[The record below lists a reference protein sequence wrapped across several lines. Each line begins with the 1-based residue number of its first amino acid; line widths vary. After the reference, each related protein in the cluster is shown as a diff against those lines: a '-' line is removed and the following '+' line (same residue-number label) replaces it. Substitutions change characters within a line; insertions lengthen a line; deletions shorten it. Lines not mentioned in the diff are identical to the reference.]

1 MPRTTARPPA
11 KRTITPP
18 VARLT
23 AAQTAGQPA
32 TTAAQT
38 ARPPATTA
46 TQTTR
51 PPATAATQTTRPPAT
66 AAAQTAGPR
75 ATEPSTLD
83 LPTSPQAED
92 FDARYRVLGSRDHR
106 FDGCFF
112 VAVTSTGIYCRP
124 SCPAIVPKRRNVR
137 FYPTAA
143 AAQGAGFRACLRC
156 HPHAAPGSP
165 EWNRRGDLAA
175 RAMGLIADG
184 VVDREG
190 VQGLA
195 RRLAYSERHLA
206 RQLMAELGAG
216 PLALARA
223 QRAQTA
229 RILIETTSL
238 RLIDVAH
245 AAGFA
250 SVRQFND
257 TVREVYARTPTEL
270 RRRTPGRRRG
280 VAHANALASVGPPGS
295 APHVK
300 ARSIAAPTTTPRD
313 RPAAPTEDISL
324 TVRLAYREPLDWG
337 RLLSFL
343 GMRAVPGVEE
353 VVGDS
358 YRRTLRLPHGHGVV
372 ALNPSEGAIA
382 CRLRLADLRDLTAA
396 VQRCRR
402 LLDLDADPTA
412 PAEHLA
418 GDPLLAPLVCSAPGL
433 RLPGAVDGAELAIR
447 AVLGQQ
453 ISVAAAR
460 TAAARLTKMVGEPLP
475 ASDGGLTHLFPSPAA
490 VAAAAPEEL
499 PGGPARRRKTL
510 QALARTMAEGE
521 LAIDP
526 GSDREEVR
534 ARLLALPGVG
544 PWTTEYIA
552 MRALADPDAF
562 LPTDLGVR
570 RALEA
575 LGCCWSKRGCSPEA
589 SVPRLRSAPGGRCSP
604 REASRLAERW
614 RPWRAYALAHLWGT
628 LADQAPD
635 PAGRAISPG

>member
-1 MPRTTARPPA
+1 MPLNTTPPPAAKRATASPTTRRTTGPRTVKP
-11 KRTITPP
+11 
-18 VARLT
+18 
-23 AAQTAGQPA
+23 
-32 TTAAQT
+32 TTLDLG
-38 ARPPATTA
+38 
-46 TQTTR
+46 
-51 PPATAATQTTRPPAT
+51 
-66 AAAQTAGPR
+66 AGPR
-75 ATEPSTLD
+75 
-83 LPTSPQAED
+83 AED

-143 AAQGAGFRACLRC
+143 AAQSAGFRACLRC

-190 VQGLA
+190 VHGLA
-195 RRLAYSERHLA
+195 RRLAYSERHLT
-206 RQLMAELGAG
+206 RQLTAELGAG

-250 SVRQFND
+250 SVRQFNE
-257 TVREVYARTPTEL
+257 TIREVYARTPTEL
-270 RRRTPGRRRG
+270 RRRAPKQRRG
-280 VAHANALASVGPPGS
+280 IENGNASANRPPGS
-295 APHVK
+295 SSPVK
-300 ARSIAAPTTTPRD
+300 ANAKPAPTALCDGPTA
-313 RPAAPTEDISL
+313 PAEDIPL

-337 RLLSFL
+337 RLVGFL
-343 GMRAVPGVEE
+343 GARAVPGVEE
-353 VVGDS
+353 VVDGC
-358 YRRTLRLPHGHGVV
+358 YRRTLRLPHGHGIV
-372 ALNPSEGAIA
+372 ALTPVDGQIE

-418 GDPLLAPLVCSAPGL
+418 GDPLLAPLVRAAPGL
-433 RLPGAVDGAELAIR
+433 RLPGAVDGAELAVR

-453 ISVAAAR
+453 ISVPAAR
-460 TAAARLTKMVGEPLP
+460 TAAARLTRALGEPLAVVDAGADP
-475 ASDGGLTHLFPSPAA
+475 QTASHNPHTSTASPGTPSSNLHASFPGPHTAQGASTLTHLFPTPAA
-490 VAAAAPEEL
+490 IAAAAPDEL
-499 PGGPARRRKTL
+499 PGGPARRRQTL
-510 QALARTMAEGE
+510 QALARLLADGE

-526 GSDREEVR
+526 GSDRGEVR

-575 LGCCWSKRGCSPEA
+575 LGRSDPTLRGGCSPRDA
-589 SVPRLRSAPGGRCSP
+589 A
-604 REASRLAERW
+604 RLAEGW

-628 LADQAPD
+628 LA
-635 PAGRAISPG
+635 PA

>member
-1 MPRTTARPPA
+1 MTPAPTPGRPTESAARPGRP
-11 KRTITPP
+11 TD
-18 VARLT
+18 T
-23 AAQTAGQPA
+23 AERPGKPTDTA
-32 TTAAQT
+32 
-38 ARPPATTA
+38 
-46 TQTTR
+46 
-51 PPATAATQTTRPPAT
+51 
-66 AAAQTAGPR
+66 
-75 ATEPSTLD
+75 EF
-83 LPTSPQAED
+83 E
-92 FDARYRVLGSRDHR
+92 ARYRVLGSRDRR

-112 VAVTSTGIYCRP
+112 VAVTSTRIYCRP

-143 AAQGAGFRACLRC
+143 AAQSAGFRACLRC

-190 VQGLA
+190 VGGLA
-195 RRLAYSERHLA
+195 RRLAYSERHLT
-206 RQLMAELGAG
+206 RQLTAELGAG

-229 RILIETTSL
+229 RILIETSLL

-257 TVREVYARTPTEL
+257 TIRAVYGRTPTEL
-270 RRRTPGRRRG
+270 RRRAP
-280 VAHANALASVGPPGS
+280 AALRPAPPREVWLGPAAGPPGS
-295 APHVK
+295 IRPLAGPPGSIL
-300 ARSIAAPTTTPRD
+300 ATPSRSAGAAPAETVPLTVRSARATPAETVPLTVRSA
-313 RPAAPTEDISL
+313 RATPAETVPL
-324 TVRLAYREPLDWG
+324 TVRLAYRPPLEWG
-337 RLLSFL
+337 RLLDFL
-343 GMRAVPGVEE
+343 GARAVRGVEE
-353 VVGDS
+353 VVGYR

-372 ALNPSEGAIA
+372 ELAPAPADGHIA

-418 GDPLLAPLVCSAPGL
+418 GDQLLAPLVRAAPGL
-433 RLPGAVDGAELAIR
+433 RLPGAVDGAELAVR

-453 ISVAAAR
+453 VSVPAAR
-460 TAAARLTKMVGEPLP
+460 TAAARLTQALGEPLP
-475 ASDGGLTHLFPSPAA
+475 APDGTLTHLFPTPAA
-490 VAAAAPEEL
+490 IAAAAPEEL
-499 PGGPARRRKTL
+499 PGGPARRRHTL
-510 QALARTMAEGE
+510 QTLARLLAEGE

-534 ARLLALPGVG
+534 ARLLELPGVG

-570 RALEA
+570 HALEA
-575 LGCCWSKRGCSPEA
+575 LGSSNPMLSGGCSPRDA
-589 SVPRLRSAPGGRCSP
+589 A
-604 REASRLAERW
+604 RLAERW
-614 RPWRAYALAHLWGT
+614 RPWRAYALQHLWGT
-628 LADQAPD
+628 LAPAWAPKLGLP
-635 PAGRAISPG
+635 PAAEPYKPLHCAM

>member
-1 MPRTTARPPA
+1 
-11 KRTITPP
+11 
-18 VARLT
+18 VVE
-23 AAQTAGQPA
+23 AASVVVRKP
-32 TTAAQT
+32 
-38 ARPPATTA
+38 
-46 TQTTR
+46 
-51 PPATAATQTTRPPAT
+51 
-66 AAAQTAGPR
+66 
-75 ATEPSTLD
+75 LD
-83 LPTSPQAED
+83 REVILQAVLSRQAIFDRDSED

-143 AAQGAGFRACLRC
+143 AAQSVGFRACLRC
-156 HPHAAPGSP
+156 HPHASPGSP

-184 VVDREG
+184 IVDREG
-190 VQGLA
+190 VHGLA
-195 RRLAYSERHLA
+195 CRLAYSERHLT
-206 RQLMAELGAG
+206 RQLTAELGAG

-257 TVREVYARTPTEL
+257 TIRSVYGRTPTEL
-270 RRRTPGRRRG
+270 RSKAAPATR
-280 VAHANALASVGPPGS
+280 NGS
-295 APHVK
+295 AD
-300 ARSIAAPTTTPRD
+300 PTGSGPL
-313 RPAAPTEDISL
+313 AL

-337 RLLSFL
+337 WLLGFL
-343 GMRAVPGVEE
+343 GARAVPGVEE
-353 VVGDS
+353 VVGDC
-358 YRRTLRLPHGHGVV
+358 YRRTLRLPHGHGIVSLEP
-372 ALNPSEGAIA
+372 AGGQIE

-402 LLDLDADPTA
+402 LLDLDADPTV

-418 GDPLLAPLVCSAPGL
+418 GDPLLAPLVRAAPGL
-433 RLPGAVDGAELAIR
+433 RLPGAVDGAELAVR

-453 ISVAAAR
+453 ISVSAAR
-460 TAAARLTKMVGEPLP
+460 TAAARLTLALGERLSDVDASALGGLPSNGDASALGGLPSHGNASALGKLPHESVGVPP
-475 ASDGGLTHLFPSPAA
+475 APSTLTHLFPTATA
-490 VAAAAPEEL
+490 IATADPEA
-499 PGGPARRRKTL
+499 GDGFRMPARRRRTL
-510 QALARTMAEGE
+510 QTLARLLADGE

-534 ARLLALPGVG
+534 ARLLALPGIG
-544 PWTTEYIA
+544 PWTAEYIA

-570 RALEA
+570 HALER
-575 LGCCWSKRGCSPEA
+575 LGCRGAP
-589 SVPRLRSAPGGRCSP
+589 PGGGCPP
-604 REASRLAERW
+604 REAARLAERW
-614 RPWRAYALAHLWGT
+614 RPWRAYALQHLWGS
-628 LADQAPD
+628 LA
-635 PAGRAISPG
+635 GT